1 MKTCLNNSMRLMR
14 VLRNGI
20 ALSVAVLSVSALR
33 AQSQGNPAVPNN
45 GPATSQSDTTQNN
58 SAEKTSHRAKEFIKE
73 AAQGNSAEVALSELA
88 QSKSI
93 NSEVKQLAQMMITD
107 HQQANQKLQAVAE
120 ARGVAFDQS
129 LDRMSQHEVNHLQ
142 KAPEGDFDKDYTRIM
157 LKDHV
162 KAIKMFQSAA
172 NEVKETDVQ
181 EYAQN
186 TLPKLREHL
195 RHAEEAAR
203 AVGLDDATVNSIVK
217 DVPTGGT
224 N

>member
-1 MKTCLNNSMRLMR
+1 MRLMR

-20 ALSVAVLSVSALR
+20 ALSVAVVSVSALQ
-33 AQSQGNPAVPNN
+33 AQSSQNEPALPNN
-45 GPATSQSDTTQNN
+45 GPRTSQNDTPQNN
-58 SAEKTSHRAKEFIKE
+58 TAEKTSRRAKEFIKE
-73 AAQGNSAEVALSELA
+73 AAQGNSAEVAISELA
-88 QSKSI
+88 QSKAQ
-93 NSEVKQLAQMMITD
+93 NSEVKQLAQMMVTD

-120 ARGVAFDQS
+120 AHGLAFDQS
-129 LDRMSQHEVNHLQ
+129 LNWVNQHEVNRLQ
-142 KAPEGDFDKDYTRIM
+142 KATEGDFDKDYARIM

-162 KAIKMFQSAA
+162 KAIKMYQTAA
-172 NEVKETDVQ
+172 NEIKETDVQ

-203 AVGLDDATVNSIVK
+203 AVGLDDSTVSSIVK